1 MVGVENSK
9 RGMGVAT
16 ELIRRLEMIYFF
28 SLDIPHVH
36 RSILLAGCMG
46 FSGIK
51 TEATG
56 NFSRIAFEAVGESIV
71 CF

>member
-28 SLDIPHVH
+28 SLDILHVH